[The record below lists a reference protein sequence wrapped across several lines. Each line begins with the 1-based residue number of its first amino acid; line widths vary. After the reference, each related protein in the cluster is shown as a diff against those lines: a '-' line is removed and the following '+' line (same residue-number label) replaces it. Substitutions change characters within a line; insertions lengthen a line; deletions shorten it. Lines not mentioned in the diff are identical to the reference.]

1 MDRDFIIP
9 LFTKRNGLAVAAG
22 LALFFGVE
30 DGNRSLIAL
39 AILFTAFLATG
50 WWFARGLLDRF
61 QAERRHSPRC
71 LEDES
76 LWVELRLW
84 NEGRKPALMLEVEDQ
99 FEPALRSRVRAL
111 IPEPVAAN
119 EEATLSYRR
128 ACERRRGL
136 YVLGPLRLRAADP
149 LGLFPREREMEAFSQ
164 LRVVPRAARLK
175 RFDVLGRGTHFGV
188 GVETAGRPGPGE
200 EFLELRDYR
209 RGDSPRLIHWPSS
222 ARLGRMVVKELNV
235 NVSTEVAIFLDMTR
249 LAHTGVGDVTSA
261 EWAIKACVSIAEAAI
276 ARQHRVGL
284 FLVGKEIE
292 EIPFG
297 GGPVQFNQILDGL
310 TLARV
315 GGEGRFHEE
324 AVRRLGRI
332 RRGAT
337 AVFIVTATRVDP
349 EGMESLLRHLWLE
362 GRKTI
367 VVLVDDRTFLKIWG
381 EQERQQT
388 EAPALRDLA
397 RRFALVGARVYRIA
411 KDDDPRQRLER
422 TDIEF

>member
-1 MDRDFIIP
+1 MDRDFSISF
-9 LFTKRNGLAVAAG
+9 FTKRNGLIAAAA
-22 LALFFGVE
+22 LAFLFGIE

-39 AILFTAFLATG
+39 GILFVAFLATG

-76 LWVELRLW
+76 LWVDLRLW

-99 FEPALRSRVRAL
+99 FEPAMQSRVRAL

-128 ACERRRGL
+128 ACERHRGL

-164 LRVVPRAARLK
+164 LWVVPRAARLK

-188 GVETAGRPGPGE
+188 GAETAGRPGPGE

-235 NVSTEVAIFLDMTR
+235 NVSTEVGIFVDMTR

-261 EWAIKACVSIAEAAI
+261 EWAIKACVSIA
-276 ARQHRVGL
+276 
-284 FLVGKEIE
+284 
-292 EIPFG
+292 
-297 GGPVQFNQILDGL
+297 
-310 TLARV
+310 
-315 GGEGRFHEE
+315 E

-367 VVLVDDRTFLKIWG
+367 VVLIDDRTFLKIWG
-381 EQERQQT
+381 EQDRQQT
-388 EAPALRDLA
+388 EALPLRDLA
-397 RRFALVGARVYRIA
+397 QRFALVGAQVYRIA

-422 TDIEF
+422 TDIVF